1 MDQFNEK
8 LKLLIDNYIKNIYQ
22 VTIIFPK
29 EEMFGITS
37 QLRRAALSV
46 MLNYVE
52 GFARRR
58 GQKCKIYH
66 NFLTISFG
74 SLKESKYLLYLSQHL
89 GYLSDSD
96 YNKIIAVADEVGAML
111 YKTIQ
116 INE

>member
-1 MDQFNEK
+1 MDNFNQK
-8 LKLLIDNYIKNIYQ
+8 LKTLIDLYIKDIYEI
-22 VTIIFPK
+22 TRLFPREEIF
-29 EEMFGITS
+29 GVTS

-46 MLNYVE
+46 MLNYIE

-66 NFLTISFG
+66 NFLTIAFG
-74 SLKESKYLLYLSQHL
+74 SLKESKYLLYLASHL

-96 YNKIIAVADEVGAML
+96 YNKIIARGDEIGAML
-111 YKTIQ
+111 YKTIE